1 MHNFYRLT
9 VLCAL
14 TLSLACSDAVLEENG
29 PTLRSVSSNAL
40 VIGETVDF
48 YFSGIDFDQDRA
60 YRVIFEGNYRSDDG
74 SIEPVQAS
82 QKVIEDGYLAKGN
95 DSFSALRLSRFGPF
109 TNPLSTSGRPGR
121 FDGTITVLETDEYGT
136 VSSVVE
142 SQTLALVVE
151 PSIIID
157 SFRPIDSECAA
168 PALRGMAGLAY
179 ELEVSVSGLAPIKY
193 TYEIGRAN
201 DKPLKVIEHLYD
213 APVESD
219 RVGDLEALIFNQ
231 IDTEEQFYVTSVRVI
246 AEDAEGRTTTTVLP
260 FSIHRPIEVVHNNKK
275 LMAER
280 FEPVPVSGCEPGTL
294 GGRVSYSESK
304 SEYRQ
309 HQVSVTVSRDWTN
322 SQSITSSESWGDG
335 ISEGDSLSQSNG
347 RFTDEGS
354 STSDD
359 YGVTYGSEER
369 SQMSVSTEDGVNY
382 GWTRREGES
391 DTAYEDRLNR
401 LYGSASIEGT
411 VSATAEGSVPGF
423 AKASGTVSTTA
434 GVEAGGATS
443 STEGASRT
451 QTSERGF
458 GTNDSNREG
467 RKFGSTTTDRRSER
481 LNGSYA
487 VSTNSQ
493 TSFQDQNS
501 RDRSRTWN
509 FSGSL
514 SEGTVSTEGRSES
527 EEQTWSRSDRTDTTQ
542 SFSAELP
549 LSKFG
554 QFFRQTTRWVR
565 FSEIRQ
571 YDQCGLATTVGE
583 LQFNDYTWAPDFA
596 LANSCEE
603 IRTNHTAYTCIIPPC
618 N

>member
-1 MHNFYRLT
+1 MRNFSRLT
-9 VLCAL
+9 VLSSLVFC
-14 TLSLACSDAVLEENG
+14 LACSEAIVEENG
-29 PTLRSVSSNAL
+29 PALRSVSTNAL
-40 VIGETVDF
+40 VIGETLDF
-48 YFSGIDFDQDRA
+48 YFSGVEFTNDRT
-60 YRVIFEGNYRSDDG
+60 YRVFFEGNYRSDNG

-82 QKVIEDGYLAKGN
+82 QKVIEDGYLAQGN
-95 DSFSALRLSRFGPF
+95 ESFSALRLSRFGPF
-109 TNPLSTSGRPGR
+109 TNPLSDSGRPGR
-121 FDGTITVLETDEYGT
+121 FDGTISVLETDEYGDVT
-136 VSSVVE
+136 QIVE
-142 SQTLALVVE
+142 SQTLALSIE
-151 PSIIID
+151 PSITIEQ
-157 SFRPIDSECAA
+157 FRPIDSQCGA
-168 PALRGMAGLAY
+168 PALRGLSGLAY
-179 ELEVSVSGLAPIKY
+179 ELEVRVSGIAPVKY

-201 DKPLKVIEHLYD
+201 DKPIKIIEHRYD

-231 IDTEEQFYVTSVRVI
+231 IDMEEQFYVTSVRVI
-246 AEDAEGRTTTTVLP
+246 AEDAQGQIVITLLP
-260 FSIHRPIEVVHNNKK
+260 FSVHRPIEVLHSNKK

-309 HQVSVTVSRDWTN
+309 HQVSVTVSRNWTD
-322 SQSITSSESWGDG
+322 SQSISSSEAWADG
-335 ISEGDSLSQSNG
+335 ISEGDSLSQRSG
-347 RFTDEGS
+347 RVIDEGTS
-354 STSDD
+354 ASDD

-369 SQMSVSTEDGVNY
+369 NQMSVSTEDGVNY
-382 GWTRREGES
+382 GWTRREGET
-391 DTAYEDRLNR
+391 DTEYEDRLNR
-401 LYGSASIEGT
+401 LYGSTSLEGT

-434 GVEAGGATS
+434 GVEAGGATA
-443 STEGASRT
+443 STTGAART

-458 GTNDSNREG
+458 GTNDSSREG
-467 RKFGSTTTDRRSER
+467 KRFGSTTTDRRSER

-493 TSFQDQNS
+493 NSFDDQSS
-501 RDRSRTWN
+501 RDRARTWN

-514 SEGTVSTEGRSES
+514 SEGTVTSEGRSES

-603 IRTNHTAYTCIIPPC
+603 IRTNHSPYTCLIPPC